1 MPFLIMLI
9 IFVLIPVVELSVLI
23 RVGEVLGSWNTV
35 ALVILTAVVG
45 VSLVRS
51 QGLSTLMSVQ
61 KKLAVG
67 EAPGQEIVEGMM
79 LAMAGILLLI
89 PGFVTD
95 LIGLILLTPI
105 TRAPLARYFY
115 QRMQLKVV
123 TGAQFRAGANPF
135 EPPHQRGQGGDVFEG
150 EFERKADPSDKR
162 PESHQLGEESHQLEE
177 ESHQPGGESPQRS
190 ENSHQRSENSPQ
202 RSEKGHQPQDTEDKT
217 DQDDSR
223 PGSAG
228 DRHKH

>member
-61 KKLAVG
+61 KKLAIG

-162 PESHQLGEESHQLEE
+162 PESHQLEEESHQLEE
-177 ESHQPGGESPQRS
+177 ESPQRG
-190 ENSHQRSENSPQ
+190 ENSPQ
-202 RSEKGHQPQDTEDKT
+202 RGENGPQSQDTKN
-217 DQDDSR
+217 QDDER
-223 PGSAG
+223 PGS
-228 DRHKH
+228 R

>member
-1 MPFLIMLI
+1 MPFLIMFI

-61 KKLAVG
+61 KKLAAG

-123 TGAQFRAGANPF
+123 AGAQFRAGTNPF
-135 EPPHQRGQGGDVFEG
+135 EPPHQRSQGGDVFEG

-162 PESHQLGEESHQLEE
+162 PESHQLG
-177 ESHQPGGESPQRS
+177 GESPQRG
-190 ENSHQRSENSPQ
+190 ENGHQLEEDSPQRGENSPQ
-202 RSEKGHQPQDTEDKT
+202 SQDTEN
-217 DQDDSR
+217 QDDDR
-223 PGSAG
+223 PGS
-228 DRHKH
+228 R

>member
-1 MPFLIMLI
+1 MPFLIMFI

-61 KKLAVG
+61 KKLAAG

-105 TRAPLARYFY
+105 TRSPLARYFY

-123 TGAQFRAGANPF
+123 AGAQFRAGANPF

-162 PESHQLGEESHQLEE
+162 PESHQLGGESHQLEE
-177 ESHQPGGESPQRS
+177 DSHQLEEDSPQRG
-190 ENSHQRSENSPQ
+190 ENSPQ
-202 RSEKGHQPQDTEDKT
+202 SQDTEN
-217 DQDDSR
+217 QDDDR
-223 PGSAG
+223 PGS
-228 DRHKH
+228 R